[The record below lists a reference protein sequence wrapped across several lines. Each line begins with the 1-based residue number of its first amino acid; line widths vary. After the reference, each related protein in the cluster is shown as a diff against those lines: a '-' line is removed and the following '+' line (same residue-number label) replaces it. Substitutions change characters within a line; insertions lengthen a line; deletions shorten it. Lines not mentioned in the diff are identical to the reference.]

1 MKRMAVA
8 AVAVLAGALATTVSP
23 AAVAASEPSADLLA
37 AMQRDLG
44 LNAQQ
49 AADRL
54 RQESAA
60 AVLQHVAKGFAGDE
74 FGGAWFDASIG
85 KLVVGVTDGVTNGA
99 KADRLRRLG
108 AEPRTVAHKASD
120 LESAK
125 AALDTV
131 KAPAEVTGW
140 YVDTRA
146 NAVTITVKRG
156 QTQAAQALVEKAGTL
171 AKVVET
177 DEAPRVLKDI
187 RGGDAY
193 YINNA
198 GRCSVG
204 FAVQG
209 GFVSAGHCGSPG
221 DTVTGVDK
229 SALGEFEKS
238 SFPGNDYSF
247 VRANSAWTA
256 TAKVNHYGGADVV
269 VSGHTESAVG
279 ASICRSG
286 STTGWHCGEVQAK
299 AQTVNY
305 QEGSVS
311 GLTRT
316 NVCAEPGDSGGSWV
330 SGTQA
335 QGVTSGGSGNCTSGG
350 TTYYQPVNE
359 ILSAYGLTLITA

>member
-23 AAVAASEPSADLLA
+23 AAVAAPEPSADVLA

-49 AADRL
+49 AAERL

-85 KLVVGVTDGVTNGA
+85 KLVVGVTEGVTGA
-99 KADRLRRLG
+99 KADRIKQLG
-108 AEPRTVAHKASD
+108 AEPRTVAHKEKD
-120 LESAK
+120 LDAAK
-125 AALDTV
+125 TRLDAE

-140 YVDTRA
+140 FVDPQA

-156 QTQAAQALVEKAGTL
+156 QAEVAKSFAEKAGTL

-177 DEAPRVLKDI
+177 DEAPRLLKDI

-209 GFVSAGHCGSPG
+209 GFVTAGHCGSKG
-221 DTVTGVDK
+221 DTVAGVDR
-229 SALGEFEKS
+229 SALGAFEGS
-238 SFPGNDYSF
+238 SFPGNDYGW
-247 VRANSAWTA
+247 VKANSAWTP
-256 TAKVNHYGGADVV
+256 TAKVNRYGGADVV
-269 VSGHTESAVG
+269 VSGHTEAAVG

-286 STTGWHCGEVQAK
+286 STTGWHCGVVQAK
-299 AQTVNY
+299 SQTVNY

-316 NVCAEPGDSGGSWV
+316 DVCAEPGDSGGSWV

-350 TTYYQPVNE
+350 TTYFQPVNE
-359 ILSAYGLTLITA
+359 ILSAYNLTLITG

>member
-23 AAVAASEPSADLLA
+23 AAVAAEGPSADLLA

-44 LNAQQ
+44 LDATQ
-49 AADRL
+49 AAERL

-60 AVLQHVAKGFAGDE
+60 TVLQRVAEGFAGE
-74 FGGAWFDASIG
+74 SYGGAWFDASIG
-85 KLVVGVTDGVTNGA
+85 KLVVGVTDEA
-99 KADRLRRLG
+99 KTDRLRKLG

-120 LESAK
+120 LDAAK
-125 AALDTV
+125 AKLDASP
-131 KAPAEVTGW
+131 APAEVTGW

-156 QTQAAQALVEKAGTL
+156 QTQAAQALVEKAGAV

-177 DEAPRVLKDI
+177 DEAPRLFKDT

-198 GRCSVG
+198 GRCSIG
-204 FAVQG
+204 FAVGG
-209 GFVSAGHCGSPG
+209 GFVTAGHCGSPG

-229 SALGEFEKS
+229 TAMGEFEKS
-238 SFPGNDYSF
+238 SFPGNDYAF
-247 VRANSAWTA
+247 VKTNSSWTS
-256 TAKVNHYGGADVV
+256 TAKVNHYGGADVI

-299 AQTVNY
+299 SQTVNY

-359 ILSAYGLTLITA
+359 ILETYGLALTTG

>member
-23 AAVAASEPSADLLA
+23 AAVAAPQLPADQLA

-44 LNAQQ
+44 LDARQ
-49 AADRL
+49 AAERL

-74 FGGAWFDASIG
+74 FGGAWFDASTG
-85 KLVVGVTDGVTNGA
+85 KLVVGVTEGVTGA
-99 KADRLRRLG
+99 KADRIRRLG
-108 AEPRTVAHKASD
+108 AEPRTVVNREKD
-120 LESAK
+120 LDAAK
-125 AALDTV
+125 SRLDAE

-140 YVDTRA
+140 YVDPRA

-156 QTQAAQALVEKAGTL
+156 QAAAAKVFTDKAGAL

-177 DEAPRVLKDI
+177 DEAPRLLKDI

-204 FAVQG
+204 FAVRG
-209 GFVSAGHCGSPG
+209 GFVSAGHCGSAG
-221 DTVTGVDK
+221 DAVAGVDR
-229 SALGEFEKS
+229 SALGQFEKS

-256 TAKVNHYGGADVV
+256 TAKVNRYGGADVV
-269 VSGHTESAVG
+269 VSGHTEAAVG

-286 STTGWHCGEVQAK
+286 STTGWHCGVVQAK
-299 AQTVNY
+299 TQTVNY
-305 QEGSVS
+305 REGSVS

-316 NVCAEPGDSGGSWV
+316 DVCAEPGDSGGSWV

-335 QGVTSGGSGNCTSGG
+335 QGVTSGGSGDCTSGG
-350 TTYYQPVNE
+350 TTYFQPVNE
-359 ILSAYGLTLITA
+359 ILSAYGLTLVTG

>member
-23 AAVAASEPSADLLA
+23 AAVAAPEPSADLLA

-44 LNAQQ
+44 LDAQQ

-85 KLVVGVTDGVTNGA
+85 KLVVGVTGANSA
-99 KADRLRRLG
+99 KADRIKRLG
-108 AEPRTVAHKASD
+108 AEPRMVANTAND
-120 LESAK
+120 LDSAK
-125 AALDTV
+125 ARLDAE
-131 KAPAEVTGW
+131 KAPAQVTGW
-140 YVDTRA
+140 YVDPAA
-146 NAVTITVKRG
+146 NTLTVTVKRG
-156 QTQAAQALVEKAGTL
+156 QADAAKSFVEKAGTL

-177 DEAPRVLKDI
+177 DETPTLFKDI

-209 GFVSAGHCGSPG
+209 GFVTAGHCGSKG
-221 DTVTGVDK
+221 DTVAGVDR
-229 SALGEFEKS
+229 SALGAFEGS
-238 SFPGNDYSF
+238 SFPGNDYGW
-247 VRANSAWTA
+247 VKANSAWTP

-269 VSGHTESAVG
+269 VSGHTEAAAG

-286 STTGWHCGEVQAK
+286 STTGWHCGVVQAK
-299 AQTVNY
+299 SQTVNY

-316 NVCAEPGDSGGSWV
+316 DVCAEPGDSGGSWV

-335 QGVTSGGSGNCTSGG
+335 QGVTSGGSGDCTSGG
-350 TTYYQPVNE
+350 TTYFQPVNE
-359 ILSAYGLTLITA
+359 ILSTYGLTLVTG

>member
-23 AAVAASEPSADLLA
+23 AAVAAPEPSADLLA

-44 LNAQQ
+44 LDAQQ

-85 KLVVGVTDGVTNGA
+85 KLVVGVTGANSA
-99 KADRLRRLG
+99 KADRIKRLG
-108 AEPRTVAHKASD
+108 AEPRTVANTAKD
-120 LESAK
+120 LDSAK
-125 AALDTV
+125 ARLDAE
-131 KAPAEVTGW
+131 KAPAQVTGW
-140 YVDTRA
+140 YVDPAA
-146 NAVTITVKRG
+146 NTLTVTVKRG
-156 QTQAAQALVEKAGTL
+156 QADVAKAFAEKAGTL

-177 DEAPRVLKDI
+177 DETPTLFKDI

-204 FAVQG
+204 FAVKG
-209 GFVSAGHCGSPG
+209 GFVTAGHCGSKG
-221 DTVTGVDK
+221 DTVAGVDR
-229 SALGEFEKS
+229 SALGAFEGS
-238 SFPGNDYSF
+238 SFPGNDYGW
-247 VRANSAWTA
+247 VKANSAWTP

-269 VSGHTESAVG
+269 VSGHTEAAAG

-286 STTGWHCGEVQAK
+286 STTGWHCGVVQAK
-299 AQTVNY
+299 GQTVNY

-316 NVCAEPGDSGGSWV
+316 DVCAEPGDSGGSWV

-350 TTYYQPVNE
+350 TTYFQPVNE
-359 ILSAYGLTLITA
+359 ILSAYNLTLVTG

>member
-23 AAVAASEPSADLLA
+23 AAVAAPQPSADLLA

-49 AADRL
+49 ATERL
-54 RQESAA
+54 RQENAA
-60 AVLQHVAKGFAGDE
+60 AVLQRVVEGFAGDS
-74 FGGAWFDASIG
+74 FGGAWFDASAG
-85 KLVVGVTDGVTNGA
+85 KLVVGVTDAA
-99 KADRLRRLG
+99 KTDRLRRLG
-108 AEPRTVAHKASD
+108 AEPKVVANSAGALD
-120 LESAK
+120 SAK
-125 AALDTV
+125 AELDAA

-140 YVDTRA
+140 FVDTRA

-156 QTQAAQALVEKAGTL
+156 QAEAAKSFAGKAGTL

-177 DEAPRVLKDI
+177 DEAPRLLKDV

-198 GRCSVG
+198 GRCSIG

-221 DTVTGVDK
+221 DTVAGVDR
-229 SALGEFEKS
+229 SAMGEFEKS

-247 VRANSAWTA
+247 VRTNSAWTA

-269 VSGHTESAVG
+269 VAGHTEAAVG

-299 AQTVNY
+299 SQTVNY

-350 TTYYQPVNE
+350 TTYFQPVNE
-359 ILSAYGLTLITA
+359 ILSAYGLTLVTG

>member
-23 AAVAASEPSADLLA
+23 AAVAAPQPSGDLLA

-44 LNAQQ
+44 LDAEQ
-49 AADRL
+49 AAERL

-60 AVLQHVAKGFAGDE
+60 AVLQRVVEGFAGDD
-74 FGGAWFDASIG
+74 FGGAWFDASTG
-85 KLVVGVTDGVTNGA
+85 KLVVGVTDAA
-99 KADRLRRLG
+99 KTDRLRRLG
-108 AEPRTVAHKASD
+108 AEPRTVANKASD
-120 LESAK
+120 LDSAK
-125 AALDTV
+125 AKLDAS

-140 YVDTRA
+140 FVDTRA
-146 NAVTITVKRG
+146 NTVTVTVKRG
-156 QTQAAQALVEKAGTL
+156 QAEVAKSFAEKAGTL

-177 DEAPRVLKDI
+177 DEAPRLLKDV

-204 FAVQG
+204 FAVEG
-209 GFVSAGHCGSPG
+209 GFVSAGHCGSAG
-221 DTVTGVDK
+221 DSVNGVDR
-229 SALGEFEKS
+229 SAMGTFEKS
-238 SFPGNDYSF
+238 SFPGNDYSW
-247 VRANSAWTA
+247 VRTNSAWTT
-256 TAKVNHYGGADVV
+256 TAKVNHYGGADVI
-269 VSGHTESAVG
+269 VSGNTESAVG

-286 STTGWHCGEVQAK
+286 STTGWHCGTVSAK
-299 AQTVNY
+299 NQTVNY

-335 QGVTSGGSGNCTSGG
+335 QGVTSGGSGDCTSGG
-350 TTYYQPVNE
+350 TTYFQPVNE
-359 ILSAYGLTLITA
+359 ILSAYGLKLVTG

>member
-23 AAVAASEPSADLLA
+23 AAVAAPQPSADLLA

-44 LNAQQ
+44 LDAKQ
-49 AADRL
+49 AAERL

-60 AVLQHVAKGFAGDE
+60 AVLQRVVEGFAGDD
-74 FGGAWFDASIG
+74 FGGAWFDASTG
-85 KLVVGVTDGVTNGA
+85 KLVVGVTDAA

-108 AEPRTVAHKASD
+108 AEPRTVANKASD
-120 LESAK
+120 LDSAK
-125 AALDTV
+125 AKLDAG

-140 YVDTRA
+140 FVDTQA
-146 NAVTITVKRG
+146 NAVTVTVKRG
-156 QTQAAQALVEKAGTL
+156 QAEVAKSFAEKAGTL

-177 DEAPRVLKDI
+177 DEAPRLLKDV

-209 GFVSAGHCGSPG
+209 GFVSAGHCGSAG
-221 DTVTGVDK
+221 DSVNGVDR
-229 SALGEFEKS
+229 SAMGTFEKS
-238 SFPGNDYSF
+238 SFPGNDYSW
-247 VRANSAWTA
+247 VKTNSAWTT
-256 TAKVNHYGGADVV
+256 TAKVNHYGGADVI
-269 VSGHTESAVG
+269 VSGNTESAVG

-286 STTGWHCGEVQAK
+286 STTGWHCGTVSAK
-299 AQTVNY
+299 NQTVNY

-350 TTYYQPVNE
+350 TTYFQPVNE
-359 ILSAYGLTLITA
+359 ILSAYGLTLVTG

>member
-8 AVAVLAGALATTVSP
+8 AVAVLTGALATTVSP
-23 AAVAASEPSADLLA
+23 VAVAAPHPSADLLA

-44 LNAQQ
+44 LDAEQ
-49 AADRL
+49 AAERL

-60 AVLQHVAKGFAGDE
+60 SVLQRVAEGFAGE
-74 FGGAWFDASIG
+74 SYGGAWFDAATG
-85 KLVVGVTDGVTNGA
+85 KLVVGVTDAA
-99 KADRLRRLG
+99 KTDRLRQLG

-120 LESAK
+120 LDAAK
-125 AALDTV
+125 AKLDASQ
-131 KAPAEVTGW
+131 APAEVTGW
-140 YVDTRA
+140 FVDTRA

-156 QTQAAQALVEKAGTL
+156 QSGAARSLVEKAGAV

-177 DEAPRVLKDI
+177 DEAPRLLKDI

-204 FAVQG
+204 FAVDG

-221 DTVTGVDK
+221 DSVTGADR
-229 SALGEFEKS
+229 SELGQFEQS

-247 VRANSAWTA
+247 VRANSSWTP
-256 TAKVNHYGGADVV
+256 TPNVNHYGGSDVV
-269 VSGHTESAVG
+269 VSGSTEAAVG

-299 AQTVNY
+299 SQTVNY

-316 NVCAEPGDSGGSWV
+316 DVCAEPGDSGGSWV

-335 QGVTSGGSGNCTSGG
+335 QGVTSGGSGDCTSGG

-359 ILSAYGLTLITA
+359 ILEAYGLTLTTG

>member
-8 AVAVLAGALATTVSP
+8 AVAVLTGALAATASP
-23 AAVAASEPSADLLA
+23 VAVAAPQPSAELLA

-44 LNAQQ
+44 LDAGQ
-49 AADRL
+49 AVERL
-54 RQESAA
+54 RRESAA
-60 AVLQHVAKGFAGDE
+60 AALQRVVEGFAGE
-74 FGGAWFDASIG
+74 SFGGAWFDASSG
-85 KLVVGVTDGVTNGA
+85 KLVVGVTDAA
-99 KADRLRRLG
+99 KTDRLRQLG
-108 AEPRTVAHKASD
+108 AEPRTVAHRASD
-120 LESAK
+120 LDAAK
-125 AALDTV
+125 AKLDASP
-131 KAPAEVTGW
+131 APAEVTGW
-140 YVDTRA
+140 YVDTKA
-146 NAVTITVKRG
+146 NAVTITVRRG
-156 QTQAAQALVEKAGTL
+156 QAEAAKPLVEKAGAV

-177 DEAPRVLKDI
+177 DEAPRLFKDI

-204 FAVQG
+204 FAVRG
-209 GFVSAGHCGSPG
+209 GFVTAGHCGSQG
-221 DTVTGVDK
+221 DSVAGADRT
-229 SALGEFEKS
+229 ALGAFEGS
-238 SFPGNDYSF
+238 SFPGNDYGW
-247 VRANSAWTA
+247 VRANSSWTP

-269 VSGHTESAVG
+269 VSGNTESAVG

-305 QEGSVS
+305 QEGSVT

-335 QGVTSGGSGNCTSGG
+335 QGVTSGGSGNCSSGG
-350 TTYYQPVNE
+350 TTYFQPVNE
-359 ILSAYGLTLITA
+359 ILSAYNLTLITG

>member
-23 AAVAASEPSADLLA
+23 AAVAAPEPSADLLA

-85 KLVVGVTDGVTNGA
+85 KLVVGVTDGA

-120 LESAK
+120 LDSAK
-125 AALDTV
+125 SKLDAE

-156 QTQAAQALVEKAGTL
+156 QADAAKSLVEKVGTL

-221 DTVTGVDK
+221 DTVAGVDK
-229 SALGEFEKS
+229 TALGTFEKS
-238 SFPGNDYSF
+238 SFPGNDYSW
-247 VRANSAWTA
+247 VKANSNWTA

-299 AQTVNY
+299 SQTVNY

-335 QGVTSGGSGNCTSGG
+335 QGVTSGGSGDCTSGG
-350 TTYYQPVNE
+350 TTYFQPVNE
-359 ILSAYGLTLITA
+359 ILSAYNLTLVTG

>member
-8 AVAVLAGALATTVSP
+8 AVAVLTGALATTASP
-23 AAVAASEPSADLLA
+23 AAVAAPQPSAGLLA

-44 LNAQQ
+44 LDAQQ
-49 AADRL
+49 AAERL

-60 AVLQHVAKGFAGDE
+60 AVLLRVAEGFAGDS
-74 FGGAWFDASIG
+74 FGGAWFDASTG
-85 KLVVGVTDGVTNGA
+85 KLVVGVTDAA
-99 KADRLRRLG
+99 KTDRLRRLG
-108 AEPRTVAHKASD
+108 AETRTVAHRASD
-120 LESAK
+120 LDSAK
-125 AALDTV
+125 SKLDAE

-140 YVDTRA
+140 FVDTRA

-156 QTQAAQALVEKAGTL
+156 QASAAQAFAAKAGAV

-177 DEAPRVLKDI
+177 DEAPRLLKDV

-193 YINNA
+193 YINSA
-198 GRCSVG
+198 SRCSIG

-209 GFVSAGHCGSPG
+209 GFVSAGHCGEAG
-221 DTVTGVDK
+221 DTVAGVDR
-229 SALGEFEKS
+229 SAMGTFQAS
-238 SFPGNDYSF
+238 SFPGNDYSW
-247 VRANSAWTA
+247 VKTNASWTP

-269 VSGHTESAVG
+269 VSGHTEAAVG

-286 STTGWHCGEVQAK
+286 STTGWHCGEVEAK
-299 AQTVNY
+299 SQTVNY

-335 QGVTSGGSGNCTSGG
+335 QGVTSGGSGDCTSGG
-350 TTYYQPVNE
+350 TTYFQPVNE
-359 ILSAYGLTLITA
+359 ILSVYGLTLITG

>member
-8 AVAVLAGALATTVSP
+8 TVAVLAGALATTVSP
-23 AAVAASEPSADLLA
+23 AAVAAPAPSADLLA

-44 LNAQQ
+44 LDAQQ

-85 KLVVGVTDGVTNGA
+85 KLVVGVTGANSA
-99 KADRLRRLG
+99 KADRIKRLG
-108 AEPRTVAHKASD
+108 AEPRTVANTAKD
-120 LESAK
+120 LDSAK
-125 AALDTV
+125 ARLDAE
-131 KAPAEVTGW
+131 KAPAQVTGW
-140 YVDTRA
+140 YVDPAA
-146 NAVTITVKRG
+146 NTLTVTVKRG
-156 QTQAAQALVEKAGTL
+156 QAEVAKSFAEKAGTL

-177 DEAPRVLKDI
+177 DETPTLFKDI

-204 FAVQG
+204 FAVEG
-209 GFVSAGHCGSPG
+209 GFVTAGHCGSKG
-221 DTVTGVDK
+221 DTVAGVDR
-229 SALGEFEKS
+229 SALGAFEGS
-238 SFPGNDYSF
+238 SFPGNDYGW
-247 VRANSAWTA
+247 VKANSAWTP

-269 VSGHTESAVG
+269 VSGHTEAAAG

-286 STTGWHCGEVQAK
+286 STTGWHCGVVQAK
-299 AQTVNY
+299 SQTVNY

-316 NVCAEPGDSGGSWV
+316 DVCAEPGDSGGSWV

-335 QGVTSGGSGNCTSGG
+335 QGVTSGGSGDCTSGG
-350 TTYYQPVNE
+350 TTYFQPVNE
-359 ILSAYGLTLITA
+359 ILSAYNLTLVTG

>member
-23 AAVAASEPSADLLA
+23 AAVAAPEPSADLLA

-44 LNAQQ
+44 LSAQQ
-49 AADRL
+49 AAERL

-60 AVLQHVAKGFAGDE
+60 AVLQHVAKGFAGE
-74 FGGAWFDASIG
+74 QFGGAWFDASIG
-85 KLVVGVTDGVTNGA
+85 KLVVGVTDGA
-99 KADRLRRLG
+99 KADLLRQLG
-108 AEPRTVAHKASD
+108 AEPRTVANKASD
-120 LESAK
+120 LDAAK
-125 AALDTV
+125 AKLDAS

-140 YVDTRA
+140 FVDPQA
-146 NAVTITVKRG
+146 NAVTVTVKRG
-156 QTQAAQALVEKAGTL
+156 QASVAKSFADAAGTL

-177 DEAPRVLKDI
+177 DEAPRLFKDV

-209 GFVSAGHCGSPG
+209 GFVTAGHCGSSG
-221 DTVTGVDK
+221 DSVTGVDRT
-229 SALGEFEKS
+229 AMGEFQES
-238 SFPGNDYSF
+238 SFPGNDYAW
-247 VRANSAWTA
+247 VKTNSAWTT
-256 TAKVNHYGGADVV
+256 TAKVNHYGGADVI
-269 VSGHTESAVG
+269 VSGNTEAAVG

-286 STTGWHCGEVQAK
+286 STTGWKCGTVQSK
-299 AQTVNY
+299 NQTVNY
-305 QEGSVS
+305 QEGSVT

-316 NVCAEPGDSGGSWV
+316 NACAEPGDSGGSWV

-350 TTYYQPVNE
+350 TTFFQPVNE
-359 ILSAYGLTLITA
+359 ILSTYNLTLVTG

>member
-23 AAVAASEPSADLLA
+23 AAVAAPEPSADLLA

-44 LNAQQ
+44 LNPQQ
-49 AADRL
+49 ATERL

-60 AVLQHVAKGFAGDE
+60 AVLQRVAEGFAGDS
-74 FGGAWFDASIG
+74 FGGAWFDASLG
-85 KLVVGVTDGVTNGA
+85 KLVVGVTDSA
-99 KADRLRRLG
+99 KTDRLRRLG
-108 AEPRTVAHKASD
+108 AEPRVVPNKASD
-120 LESAK
+120 LDRAK
-125 AALDTV
+125 AKLDAE

-140 YVDTRA
+140 FVDTRA
-146 NAVTITVKRG
+146 NTVTVTVKRG
-156 QTQAAQALVEKAGTL
+156 QAEVAKSFAEKAGTL

-177 DEAPRVLKDI
+177 DEAPRLFKDI

-204 FAVQG
+204 FAVEG
-209 GFVSAGHCGSPG
+209 GFVTAGHCGSKG
-221 DTVTGVDK
+221 DSVAGVDR
-229 SALGEFEKS
+229 SDLGEFADS
-238 SFPGNDYSF
+238 SFPGNDYGW
-247 VRANSAWTA
+247 VRANSAWTP
-256 TAKVNHYGGADVV
+256 TAKVNHYGGADVI
-269 VSGHTESAVG
+269 VSGHTEAAVG

-286 STTGWHCGEVQAK
+286 STTGWHCGEVGAK
-299 AQTVNY
+299 NQTVNY

-335 QGVTSGGSGNCTSGG
+335 QGVTSGGSGNCSSGG
-350 TTYYQPVNE
+350 TTFFQPVNE
-359 ILSAYGLTLITA
+359 ILSTYNLTLTTG

>member
-8 AVAVLAGALATTVSP
+8 AVAVLAGAFATTVSP
-23 AAVAASEPSADLLA
+23 AAVAAPEPSADLLA
-37 AMQRDLG
+37 ALQRDLG

-60 AVLQHVAKGFAGDE
+60 AVLQHVAKGFAGDA
-74 FGGAWFDASIG
+74 FGGAWFDASAG
-85 KLVVGVTDGVTNGA
+85 KLVVGVTDSG
-99 KADRLRRLG
+99 KADLLRRLG
-108 AEPRTVAHKASD
+108 AEPRTVANKASD
-120 LESAK
+120 LDAAK
-125 AALDTV
+125 AKLDAE
-131 KAPAEVTGW
+131 KAPNEVTGW
-140 YVDTRA
+140 FVDPQA
-146 NAVTITVKRG
+146 NAITVTVKRG
-156 QTQAAQALVEKAGTL
+156 QAQVAKSFADKAGTL

-177 DEAPRVLKDI
+177 DEAPKLFKDV
-187 RGGDAY
+187 RGGDAF

-209 GFVSAGHCGSPG
+209 GFVTAGHCGSAG
-221 DTVTGVDK
+221 DSVAGSDR
-229 SALGEFEKS
+229 SAMGTFEAS
-238 SFPGNDYSF
+238 SFPSNDYAW
-247 VRANSAWTA
+247 VKTNSAWTT
-256 TAKVNHYGGADVV
+256 TAKVNHYGGDDVV
-269 VSGHTESAVG
+269 VSGNTESAVG

-286 STTGWHCGEVQAK
+286 STTGWHCGTVSAK
-299 AQTVNY
+299 NQTVNY

-350 TTYYQPVNE
+350 TTYFQPVNE
-359 ILSAYGLTLITA
+359 ILSAYSLTLVTG